1 MNIPYTKMHGLGN
14 SYIYIDGYQTNLSES
29 ELPKLAQ
36 AVSNVNTGIGSDG
49 LILMLP
55 SQVADVR
62 MRIFNKDGSEA
73 MNCGNGLR
81 CVAKLAYD
89 LGYVTKKQFKIEAKS
104 GVVEAEVELVGD
116 AVNQVTVDMGK
127 PELNRS
133 KIPMLTLSGDGDEK
147 VINEPFLVGEEN
159 LHVTAVSMGNPHIIF
174 YVDDIGEAPIHSVGP
189 KVTNDP
195 RFPEG
200 VNVEFVEV
208 LNQKE
213 INFRVW
219 ERGSGITQ
227 ACGTGACAAV
237 VSSVLNNFVE
247 RNQEVIV
254 HLDGGDLIISWVHSG
269 HVMMKGPAVT
279 ITKGEFYW
287 QGV

>member
-1 MNIPYTKMHGLGN
+1 MNIPFTKMHGLGN
-14 SYIYIDGYQTNLSES
+14 NYIYIDGFKVALDEEDLS
-29 ELPKLAQ
+29 PLAQ
-36 AVSNVNTGIGSDG
+36 AVSNVYTGIGSDG

-55 SQVADVR
+55 SDIADVR

-89 LGYVTKKQFKIEAKS
+89 LGYVDQTTFTVEAKS
-104 GVVEAEVELVGD
+104 GVVDAEVEVEQG
-116 AVNQVTVDMGK
+116 VVKNVSIDMGQ
-127 PELNRS
+127 PILERG
-133 KIPMLTLSGDGDEK
+133 KIPMETLTGDADDH
-147 VINEPFLVGEEN
+147 VIQEPFLVGEEN
-159 LHVTAVSMGNPHIIF
+159 LYATAVSMGNPHVIF
-174 YVDDIGEAPIHSVGP
+174 YVDDMVDAPLETVGP
-189 KVTNDP
+189 AVTNDS

-208 LNQKE
+208 LNNQE

-237 VSSVLNNFVE
+237 VSSVLNDYVKKDK
-247 RNQEVIV
+247 EVVV
-254 HLDGGDLIISWVHSG
+254 HLDGGDLMITWKEDG

-279 ITKGEFYW
+279 VATGEFYW
-287 QGV
+287 QKI